1 MKKKIIIIAIVILV
15 AVAAFVI
22 YDSYFGAK
30 PVSPNGGGG
39 GGGTPPRTEP
49 LSDEDRAKV
58 IEKILSSEFLDDI
71 PEKYPISLRFFKFDE
86 EGRIWQDYFL
96 LGRGELISSGTPGI
110 RLTLHSKYISELDN
124 TDLCTVIQT
133 ANKNR
138 DLGFDSEYNTASL
151 MLKYRGMLG
160 HRECFGF

>member
-1 MKKKIIIIAIVILV
+1 MKKKIIIIAIIILV
-15 AVAAFVI
+15 AVAGFVI
-22 YDSYFGAK
+22 YDSYSRK

-39 GGGTPPRTEP
+39 GGTPVRTEP

-96 LGRGELISSGTPGI
+96 LGRGEIISSGTPGI
-110 RLTLHSKYISELDN
+110 RLTLHSKYIAELDN
-124 TDLCTVIQT
+124 ADLCTVIQT

-138 DLGFDSEYNTASL
+138 DLGFESEYSTASS
-151 MLKYRGMLG
+151 RI
-160 HRECFGF
+160 